1 MKILVTGGAGFIG
14 SHTVDLLVERGH
26 EVAILDCLD
35 PQVHGAAPKLPAY
48 VERHVAA
55 GKAVFVHGRAEDATL
70 VARLVAECEGIAHLA
85 AAVGV
90 GQSAYQPR
98 HYTESN
104 ALGTATILETMIAL
118 LPVRRR
124 LVVASSI
131 SNYGEGAGWNPV
143 RKMMVNPIRT
153 AEDLTAG
160 RWEPHDEADG
170 TRTVPMPTPENLPLR
185 PGSIYGLSKRYTEE
199 AALMTGSHFGLSVA
213 ALRFANVFG
222 PRQSLTNPYTGVLAI
237 FYSRLASGNPP
248 LVFEDGQQL
257 RDFVYVRDI
266 ARAVADCVETE
277 FTAPVCMNIGAGQQ
291 YSLLAVLDMLRRHV
305 GGSIEPKIL
314 NLGRPGDVRHFFPDI
329 RLAQQLIGYRPSL
342 SLVEGIEE
350 LVAGFRGQVVQDK
363 GETAM
368 AELAR
373 FGLLRQA
380 KP

>member
-1 MKILVTGGAGFIG
+1 MKVLVTGGAGFIG

-26 EVAILDCLD
+26 DVVILDCLD
-35 PQVHGAAPKLPAY
+35 PQVHGAAPRLPSY

-55 GKAVFVHGRAEDATL
+55 GKAVFVQGRAEDSAL
-70 VARLVAECEGIAHLA
+70 VGRLIADCDGIIHLA

-104 ALGTATILETMIAL
+104 ALGTATILEAVIAL
-118 LPVRRR
+118 QPARRR

-143 RKMMVNPIRT
+143 RQLMVNPVRT
-153 AEDLTAG
+153 AEDLAAG
-160 RWEPHDEADG
+160 RWEPRDEVDG
-170 TRTVPMPTPENLPLR
+170 TQTVPMPTPESLPLR

-257 RDFVYVRDI
+257 RDFVYVRDV
-266 ARAVADCVETE
+266 ARAVVDCVQTE
-277 FTAPVCMNIGAGQQ
+277 FATPVCMNIGAGQQ
-291 YSLLAVLDMLRRHV
+291 YSLLTVLDLLRRHV
-305 GGSIEPKIL
+305 GASIEPKML

-329 RLAQQLIGYRPSL
+329 QLAQQVIGYRPSL
-342 SLVEGIEE
+342 SLLEGIEE
-350 LVAGFRGQVVQDK
+350 LVDGFRSQVVLDK
-363 GETAM
+363 GDTAM
-368 AELAR
+368 AELER

-380 KP
+380 KT

>member
-1 MKILVTGGAGFIG
+1 MKVLVTGGAGFIG

-26 EVAILDCLD
+26 DVVILDCLD
-35 PQVHGAAPKLPAY
+35 PQVHGAAPRLPSY

-55 GKAVFVHGRAEDATL
+55 GKAVFVHGRAEDAAL
-70 VARLVAECEGIAHLA
+70 VGRLIADCDGIIHLA

-104 ALGTATILETMIAL
+104 ALGTATILEAVIAL
-118 LPVRRR
+118 QPARRR
-124 LVVASSI
+124 LVMASSI

-143 RKMMVNPIRT
+143 RQVMVNPVRT
-153 AEDLTAG
+153 AEDLAAG
-160 RWEPHDEADG
+160 RWEPHDEVDG
-170 TRTVPMPTPENLPLR
+170 TQTVPMPTPESLPLR

-257 RDFVYVRDI
+257 RDFVYVRDV
-266 ARAVADCVETE
+266 ARAVVDCVQTE
-277 FTAPVCMNIGAGQQ
+277 FAAPVCMNIGAGQQ
-291 YSLLAVLDMLRRHV
+291 YSLMTVLDLLRRHV
-305 GGSIEPKIL
+305 GASIEPKML

-329 RLAQQLIGYRPSL
+329 QLAQQVIGYRPSL
-342 SLVEGIEE
+342 SLLEGIEE
-350 LVAGFRGQVVQDK
+350 LVDGFRSQVVLDK

-368 AELAR
+368 AELER

-380 KP
+380 KT